1 MELYILPLLI
11 LNRKDRLSEETAH
24 MWNSRCNAK
33 NRVEYYH
40 GSFFNS
46 KGSIELSIIEKKP
59 NKFLLK
65 KEIYSQTG
73 LSTV

>member
-1 MELYILPLLI
+1 MELYTLPLLI

-24 MWNSRCNAK
+24 MWNSRCSAK

-46 KGSIELSIIEKKP
+46 KGSIKLR
-59 NKFLLK
+59 
-65 KEIYSQTG
+65 IY
-73 LSTV
+73 